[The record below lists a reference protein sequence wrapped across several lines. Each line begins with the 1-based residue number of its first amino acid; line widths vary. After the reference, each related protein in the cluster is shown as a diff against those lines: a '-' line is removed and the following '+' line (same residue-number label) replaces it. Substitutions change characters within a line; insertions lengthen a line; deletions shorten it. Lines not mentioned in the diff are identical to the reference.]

1 MHMFT
6 VGLDLDTIAYFTSA
20 TMIIAVP
27 TGMKIFSWLAT
38 IYSGRTWFATP
49 MLFALGFIAL
59 FTIGGVTG
67 VVLANAGVDLLV
79 HDTYYEKISF
89 AYLLIP
95 GKHLNV
101 SGRSDYNYRND
112 ATFIEPFFVGLFDGS
127 MQVNHWRSRILQYRL
142 VIKLSNILENQLML
156 EHIQSCIGGKVR
168 VSSDKTNV
176 LWVVDDQI
184 VIKRILCIFDHYP
197 PLTSRVT
204 FQLRF
209 MRRCFSHNDVN
220 IYFNERSFK
229 YSDRSNVISHFS
241 QLDISNYSYYP
252 VRVVLDESQTTRTAS
267 RDARLTWL
275 SGFIEAESSFSV
287 RNEPHTDVSSFSIG
301 QNFDKYLIE
310 SIKIYFKA
318 VNEVREV
325 YHNFYRLEI
334 YHTLASIYDHIHFYP
349 LLGHK
354 RSQAL
359 YFYSKVFAG
368 YKSGVYSNSSK

>member
-1 MHMFT
+1 
-6 VGLDLDTIAYFTSA
+6 
-20 TMIIAVP
+20 
-27 TGMKIFSWLAT
+27 
-38 IYSGRTWFATP
+38 
-49 MLFALGFIAL
+49 
-59 FTIGGVTG
+59 
-67 VVLANAGVDLLV
+67 
-79 HDTYYEKISF
+79 
-89 AYLLIP
+89 
-95 GKHLNV
+95 
-101 SGRSDYNYRND
+101 
-112 ATFIEPFFVGLFDGS
+112 

-156 EHIQSCIGGKVR
+156 EHIQSCIGGTVR

-184 VIKRILCIFDHYP
+184 VIKRILCIFDRYP

-204 FQLRF
+204 LQLRF

-241 QLDISNYSYYP
+241 QSDISNYSYYP
-252 VRVVLDESQTTRTAS
+252 A
-267 RDARLTWL
+267 WL

-334 YHTLASIYDHIHFYP
+334 YRQDTLASIYDHIHFYP

-368 YKSGVYSNSSK
+368 YKSGVSSNSSK